1 MNVLSLFS
9 GVGGFDLGL
18 ENAGMKTIY
27 QCEWDKHATRILERH
42 WPQVPRWGDI
52 STLTGKEILR
62 HGTPPDVV
70 AWGSPCQDLSVAGK
84 RAGLEGERSGLFHE
98 GIRIINELRKET
110 NNEYPKI
117 SIWENVA
124 GALSSNRGADFGVI
138 LDEMA
143 KAGAMVIEWGLLD
156 AQHFGIPQRRR
167 RVFVIA
173 IFNPAT
179 ASNCPSPLLPLSESL
194 RGDTAKGKPKRKS
207 AANTLTESFGAGG
220 GIVNAIGASIY
231 HKSTV
236 VNQDVNCGHL
246 VTEGG
251 ILGSDI
257 VGSLNTSHA
266 KMISTQYVN
275 ENKVVVEPYVKSRRA
290 QTATDDETWVPGEV
304 NPTLNSFDVG
314 DTRATTAIIQQSA
327 YAFDSLSSNSMK
339 SSNPDSGCNEVDV
352 AKTLDT
358 WRPDP
363 SLNQG
368 GIAIV
373 EEPMLIDG
381 TRVDDVRVY
390 DPPVQTL
397 GARME
402 TGGNNVPVIGFSHTQ
417 GLSAQPSEDA
427 FPTLRTE
434 GNGMAVAIPIDTRN
448 ALRDPEKYDAQNRQG
463 LGIGQDGD
471 PMGTLTSTHV
481 NAVAYDE
488 YNDSINETHH
498 ALRAGTKQSTGVLL
512 EGEAAGFKAGQG
524 SSAGSIGYQE
534 GLSQTLTSNMNGVE
548 PTVLTPTM
556 AVRRLTPLECERLM
570 GWPDDHTR
578 YNADGTEQADTHRY
592 KQCGNGVASPVA
604 EWIGKQLMKLDGVA
618 E

>member
-27 QCEWDKHATRILERH
+27 QCEWDKHATSILERH

-52 STLTGKEILR
+52 STLTAQEILR

-143 KAGAMVIEWGLLD
+143 KAGAMVIEWALLD

-167 RVFVIA
+167 RVFCIA
-173 IFNPAT
+173 IFNPTT
-179 ASNCPSPLLPLSESL
+179 ASNCPNPLLPVGESL
-194 RGDTAKGKPKRKS
+194 RGNTAKGKPKRKS
-207 AANTLTESFGAGG
+207 AANTLTEGVGAGG

-231 HKSTV
+231 HHGTV
-236 VNQDVNCGHL
+236 VNQDVGSGHM
-246 VTEGG
+246 VVEGYTSSSFAQHQEG
-251 ILGSDI
+251 VGTLRSNGFDLGG
-257 VGSLNTSHA
+257 GSETLIA
-266 KMISTQYVN
+266 
-275 ENKVVVEPYVKSRRA
+275 EPYVKSRRA
-290 QTATDDETWVPGEV
+290 QSATDDETWVPGEV

-314 DTRATTAIIQQSA
+314 DTRATTAII
-327 YAFDSLSSNSMK
+327 
-339 SSNPDSGCNEVDV
+339 
-352 AKTLDT
+352 
-358 WRPDP
+358 
-363 SLNQG
+363 
-368 GIAIV
+368 
-373 EEPMLIDG
+373 EPMLVDG

-390 DPPVQTL
+390 EPLVQTL
-397 GARME
+397 GARMG
-402 TGGNNVPVIGFSHTQ
+402 TGGNNVPMLAFDTQ
-417 GLSAQPSEDA
+417 FGSNANVFEDQS
-427 FPTLRTE
+427 PTLK
-434 GNGMAVAIPIDTRN
+434 ASQAAPSVAYPIDTRN
-448 ALRDPEKYDAQNRQG
+448 ALRDPEKHDAQNRQG
-463 LGIGQDGD
+463 LGIGNDGD
-471 PMGTLTSTHV
+471 PMATLTSTHV

-498 ALRAGTKQSTGVLL
+498 ALRAGTKQSTGVL
-512 EGEAAGFKAGQG
+512 E
-524 SSAGSIGYQE
+524 
-534 GLSQTLTSNMNGVE
+534 
-548 PTVLTPTM
+548 PTM

-578 YNADGTEQADTHRY
+578 FKADGTEQADTHRY

-604 EWIGKQLMKLDGVA
+604 EWIGKQLMKLDEA
-618 E
+618 RQ

>member
-52 STLTGKEILR
+52 TTLTAQEILR
-62 HGTPPDVV
+62 QGTPPDVV

-167 RVFVIA
+167 RVFCIA
-173 IFNPAT
+173 IFNSAT
-179 ASNCPSPLLPLSESL
+179 ANICPSPLLPVGESL
-194 RGDTAKGKPKRKS
+194 PRDTAKGKQKRKS
-207 AANTLTESFGAGG
+207 STSETSESLGAGSRSEQFLTEESYAESSFAQFKEGDVAALKASGGVLGG
-220 GIVNAIGASIY
+220 GSE
-231 HKSTV
+231 T
-236 VNQDVNCGHL
+236 L
-246 VTEGG
+246 
-251 ILGSDI
+251 I
-257 VGSLNTSHA
+257 VGALTVSDLTRQV
-266 KMISTQYVN
+266 TN
-275 ENKVVVEPYVKSRRA
+275 EIVSKNLLQVVEPYVKSRRA
-290 QTATDDETWVPGEV
+290 QSVTDDETWVPGEV

-314 DTRATTAIIQQSA
+314 DTRATTASI
-327 YAFDSLSSNSMK
+327 
-339 SSNPDSGCNEVDV
+339 
-352 AKTLDT
+352 
-358 WRPDP
+358 
-363 SLNQG
+363 
-368 GIAIV
+368 
-373 EEPMLIDG
+373 EPMLLDG

-390 DPPVQTL
+390 EPPVQTL
-397 GARME
+397 GARMG

-427 FPTLRTE
+427 FPTLRTQ
-434 GNGMAVAIPIDTRN
+434 GNGMAVAFGIQGNVIGRQ
-448 ALRDPEKYDAQNRQG
+448 PENGPAGKG
-463 LGIGQDGD
+463 HTEEGD
-471 PMGTLTSTHV
+471 PMFTLTGTDVH
-481 NAVAYDE
+481 AVAYDE

-498 ALRAGTKQSTGVLL
+498 ALRAGTKQSTGMLL
-512 EGEAAGFKAGQG
+512 EGEVAGTLRSGG
-524 SSAGSIGYQE
+524 SG
-534 GLSQTLTSNMNGVE
+534 GVPSSRGEHLVAE
-548 PTVLTPTM
+548 PSM

-578 YNADGTEQADTHRY
+578 FKADGTEQADTHRY

-604 EWIGKQLMKLDGVA
+604 EWIGKQLMKLQTSLEG
-618 E
+618 

>member
-27 QCEWDKHATRILERH
+27 QCEWDKHANSILERH
-42 WPQVPRWGDI
+42 WPTVPRWGDI
-52 STLTGKEILR
+52 STLTAKEILR

-110 NNEYPKI
+110 NNEYPRI

-143 KAGAMVIEWGLLD
+143 KAGAMVIEWALLD

-167 RVFVIA
+167 RIFCIAVF
-173 IFNPAT
+173 NSAT
-179 ASNCPSPLLPLSESL
+179 ASICPSPLLPVSESL
-194 RGDTAKGKPKRKS
+194 PRDTAKGKQKRKS
-207 AANTLTESFGAGG
+207 SATTLTEGFGAGS
-220 GIVNAIGASIY
+220 GIVNAICGETY
-231 HKSTV
+231 HHGGIK
-236 VNQDVNCGHL
+236 NQD
-246 VTEGG
+246 
-251 ILGSDI
+251 LGSGHMVVEDVEYSYAESSFAQFKEGEVAALKASGGVLGGGSETLI
-257 VGSLNTSHA
+257 VGALTVSDLTRQV
-266 KMISTQYVN
+266 TN
-275 ENKVVVEPYVKSRRA
+275 EIVSKNLLQVVEPYVKSRRA
-290 QTATDDETWVPGEV
+290 QSATDDETWVPGEV

-314 DTRATTAIIQQSA
+314 DTRATTAII
-327 YAFDSLSSNSMK
+327 
-339 SSNPDSGCNEVDV
+339 
-352 AKTLDT
+352 
-358 WRPDP
+358 
-363 SLNQG
+363 
-368 GIAIV
+368 
-373 EEPMLIDG
+373 EPMLVDG

-390 DPPVQTL
+390 EPPVQTL
-397 GARME
+397 GARMG
-402 TGGNNVPVIGFSHTQ
+402 TGGNNVPMLAFDTQ
-417 GLSAQPSEDA
+417 FGSNANVFEDQS
-427 FPTLRTE
+427 PTLK
-434 GNGMAVAIPIDTRN
+434 ASQAAPSVAYPIDTRN

-463 LGIGQDGD
+463 LGIGNDGD
-471 PMGTLTSTHV
+471 PMATLTSTHV

-512 EGEAAGFKAGQG
+512 EGEVAGTLRSGGAGG
-524 SSAGSIGYQE
+524 VPSSRGEHLVTES
-534 GLSQTLTSNMNGVE
+534 
-548 PTVLTPTM
+548 TM

-578 YNADGTEQADTHRY
+578 YKADGTEQADTHRY

-604 EWIGKQLMKLDGVA
+604 EWIGKQLMKLDEA
-618 E
+618 PQ